1 MKPFQPVLNRR
12 QRRRWRRALCA
23 FLLCL
28 LSGWARAQAAEDQ
41 AAPVALVEIQGNQF
55 LQRDTLLYYVSTKP
69 GDRYDERRLRDD
81 FRRLWDT
88 GFLENMVLDVR
99 DTPRGKLV
107 VFQVQERKRVQ
118 VIDYRGSKVLTTSNI
133 EEELKKKEVALK
145 IDTFYDLGKAR
156 RVEAVIKQMLVDKG
170 RPFGTVKHDSKAIG
184 TSGTQVSFVID
195 DGPKVKV
202 KSIEFTGN
210 EVFSD
215 ATLRKRM
222 KKIKSSGFFTWT
234 WLSGKNKYTEEKWS
248 DGPESDKARLLEK
261 YLDNGYVT
269 ASVGDP
275 VITYTDAGSKKKP
288 VKWAHL
294 AIPVM
299 EGDQYRVGNVTF
311 DGLTV
316 FKPEALM
323 PIFKLRG
330 DDVYREARIKKGFE
344 KLRDLYG
351 SQGYFQFTGYP
362 QRKPDPARKVVDVA
376 LTLEEDKRY
385 YIGRIRFTGNQ
396 STRDKVIRREIYMN
410 EGEVFN
416 TEALKMSVKR
426 INQLGYFKPMEG
438 APEFG
443 LTPGK
448 DDHLDITFKVEEQN
462 RNQFTF
468 GGGVSGLEGTFLNAS
483 FSTANFLGLGETLQ
497 LALQTGKR
505 TKNYQLAVTEPYL
518 FDRPITGGFDLFK
531 RKLIVESYGLFQ
543 GYVDDR
549 TGVSLTTGLPVTRF
563 SRVFANYAYEVVNIG
578 ELPPEYQVTLPEGT
592 ELVKYYDYGERRE
605 SRIGPSWVYNTVDN
619 PYLPRA
625 GSKISLGGVIA
636 GGPLG
641 GTIDYYRPTA
651 ELIKYLPHTRRTALG
666 LRLEGSLIQTFGD
679 TTELPYYLRFRL
691 GGETQV
697 RGYNNQ
703 TIGPIDYS
711 GTSPVALGG
720 NKYLLFNAEYYI
732 DVFGPLRALL
742 FFDAG
747 QAYEQGQSVDLK
759 QMRISTGFEARFLMP
774 VLNVPFRLIYA
785 FNPNRDPRDTFTP
798 ASTFKFAVGTTF

>member
-1 MKPFQPVLNRR
+1 MRPFQPILSRH
-12 QRRRWRRALCA
+12 QRRRWRQALA
-23 FLLCL
+23 ALLLTL
-28 LSGWARAQAAEDQ
+28 LAGWAGAQALDE
-41 AAPVALVEIQGNQF
+41 PVVALIDVQGNQF
-55 LQRDTLLYYVSTKP
+55 LQRDTLLYYVATKA

-88 GFLENMVLDVR
+88 GFLEDMILDVR
-99 DTPRGKLV
+99 DTPRGKAV
-107 VFQVQERKRVQ
+107 IFQVRERKRIQ

-133 EEELKKKEVALK
+133 EEELKKKEAALK

-156 RVEAVIKQMLVDKG
+156 RVEGVIKQMLIEKG
-170 RPFGTVKHDSKAIG
+170 RTFGTVKHDAKAIG

-210 EVFSD
+210 QVFSD
-215 ATLRKRM
+215 GALRKRM
-222 KKIKSSGFFTWT
+222 KKIKVGGFSG
-234 WLSGKNKYTEEKWS
+234 LLGKNKYTEEKWS

-275 VITYTDAGSKKKP
+275 QMTYTDGGSKKKP
-288 VKWAHL
+288 VKWMHL
-294 AIPVM
+294 TIPVV
-299 EGDQYRVGNVTF
+299 EGDQYRVGEVTME
-311 DGLTV
+311 GLTV
-316 FKPEALM
+316 FKPEALL
-323 PIFKLRG
+323 PIFKLQG
-330 DDVYREARIKKGFE
+330 DDVYRESRIKKGFE

-362 QRKPDPARKVVDVA
+362 QRKPDPVRKVVDVA

-385 YIGRIRFTGNQ
+385 YVGRIRFTGNQ

-416 TEALKMSVKR
+416 TEALKLSVKR

-438 APEFG
+438 APEFA
-443 LTPGK
+443 LTEGK

-518 FDRPITGGFDLFK
+518 FDRPITAGFDVFK
-531 RKLIVESYGLFQ
+531 RKLIVESYGYYQ

-549 TGVSLTTGLPVTRF
+549 IGLSLTAGLPVSRF
-563 SRVFANYAYEVVNIG
+563 SRLFANYAYEVVNID
-578 ELPPEYQVTLPEGT
+578 ELPPEYQVTPVDPGT
-592 ELVKYYDYGERRE
+592 TPVQYIDYGERRE
-605 SRIGPSWVYNTVDN
+605 SRIGPSYVYNTVDN
-619 PYLPRA
+619 PWSPRS
-625 GSKISLGGVIA
+625 GSKLTVGAVVA

-641 GTIDYYRPTA
+641 GTLDYFRPTL
-651 ELIKYLPHTRRTALG
+651 EVIKYVPHLRRTALG
-666 LRLEGSLIQTFGD
+666 LRFETAWIQQYGD
-679 TTELPYYLRFRL
+679 TESLPYYLRFRL

-703 TIGPIDYS
+703 TIGPVDYS
-711 GTSPVALGG
+711 VNPPLSLGG
-720 NKYLLFNAEYYI
+720 NKYLLFNAEYYV
-732 DVFGPLRALL
+732 DVVGPLRALL

-747 QAYEQGQSVDLK
+747 QAYLDSESIALKDL
-759 QMRISTGFEARFLMP
+759 RISTGVEMRFLMP

-785 FNPNRDPRDTFTP
+785 FNPNRDPRDRYTP
-798 ASTFKFAVGTTF
+798 SSTFKFAVGTTF

>member
-1 MKPFQPVLNRR
+1 MKPFQPVLSRR
-12 QRRRWRRALCA
+12 QRRRWRQALCA

-28 LSGWARAQAAEDQ
+28 LSGWARAQALAEQ
-41 AAPVALVEIQGNQF
+41 AAPVAVVEVQGNQF

-133 EEELKKKEVALK
+133 EDELKKKEAALK

-156 RVEAVIKQMLVDKG
+156 RVEAVIKQMLIDKG

-195 DGPKVKV
+195 DGPKARV

-210 EVFSD
+210 QVFSD
-215 ATLRKRM
+215 GALRKRM
-222 KKIKSSGFFTWT
+222 KNIKQSGFLNWT
-234 WLSGKNKYTEEKWS
+234 WISGKNKFTEEKWS

-261 YLDNGYVT
+261 YLDQGYVT

-275 VITYTDAGSKKKP
+275 VVTYTDAGSAKKP
-288 VKWAHL
+288 VKEMHL
-294 AIPVM
+294 SIPIA
-299 EGDQYRVGNVTF
+299 EGDQYRVGEVTF
-311 DGLTV
+311 EGLTV
-316 FKPEALM
+316 FKPEALL

-330 DDVYREARIKKGFE
+330 DDVYRESRIKKGFE

-351 SQGYFQFTGYP
+351 SQGYFQFTGFP
-362 QRKPDPARKVVDVA
+362 QRKPDPERKVVDVA
-376 LTLEEDKRY
+376 LTLEEDKQY
-385 YIGRIRFTGNQ
+385 YIGRIRFTGNE

-543 GYVDDR
+543 GYQDDR
-549 TGVSLTTGLPVTRF
+549 TGVSVTSGLPVTRF
-563 SRVFANYAYEVVNIG
+563 SRVFANYAFEVVTIS
-578 ELPPEYQVTLPEGT
+578 ELPEDYQPTLPEGT
-592 ELVKYYDYGERRE
+592 ELVQYYDYGERRE

-619 PYLPRA
+619 PWLPRS
-625 GSKISLGGVIA
+625 GSKISTGAVLA

-641 GTIDYYRPTA
+641 GTIDYVRPTF
-651 ELIKYLPHTRRTALG
+651 EIIRYLPHTRRTALG
-666 LRLEGSLIQTFGD
+666 LRFETSFIQPFGD

-711 GTSPVALGG
+711 QPSPVALGG
-720 NKYLLFNAEYYI
+720 TKYLLFNAEYYI

-747 QAYEQGQSVDLK
+747 QAYEQGQSIDLK
-759 QMRISTGFEARFLMP
+759 QLRISTGVEMRFLMP